1 MKPLHVLLAVISGA
15 VAGATVGLLFA
26 PEKGSETRNNI
37 IKFLEEKGV
46 RLKKSKMEELAD
58 ELAEELEKK

>member
-26 PEKGSETRNNI
+26 PEKGAETRNNI